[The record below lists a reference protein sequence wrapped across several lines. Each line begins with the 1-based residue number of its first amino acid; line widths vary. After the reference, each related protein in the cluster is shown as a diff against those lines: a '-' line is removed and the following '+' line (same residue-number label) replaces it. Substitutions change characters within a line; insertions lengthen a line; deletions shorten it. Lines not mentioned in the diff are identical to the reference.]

1 MLMRRS
7 YGAATLVTLVTL
19 LAAVPGAIA
28 QTSLTLAGAM
38 ERARTLTPQARGL
51 AAGEAE
57 AIERVRRAQGGY
69 MPSLDVTTSAQR
81 GDHPVFVFSSLL
93 AQRRFTE
100 ANFAIA
106 ALNEPDA
113 VSNLRTFV
121 GAEQPVFDGGHTRSA
136 VRGAELE
143 RQMAG
148 LAVRAAYQDLALAA
162 ARAFVNVL
170 RAEAIERAA
179 AAAVAAA
186 DGDVERARARREVGL
201 ATPADLLSAE
211 VHHADVRQRHI
222 SVQSELLIA
231 RLELGTATGAR
242 ADEVL
247 VLVRPEPPAASEA
260 LESLLAVALE
270 GTPELLRSRVAVDAA
285 ASHASAARAFFFPR
299 IDVQGGVEFNGANL
313 ADQRSSWIV
322 GAQLHLNLFRGFADQ
337 ARLAEARQAQ
347 IRTAA
352 ERDALARQVEVG
364 VRAAAARLEAA
375 RGRDVVGRAALAQ
388 AREAQRIIR
397 DRYETGLATMTDV
410 LRASEATFEA
420 ESRAI
425 AAELDVILQAL
436 ALERAIG
443 RL

>member
-1 MLMRRS
+1 MRS
-7 YGAATLVTLVTL
+7 ALTIVTLVNL
-19 LAAVPGAIA
+19 WSVSAAMA
-28 QTSLTLAGAM
+28 QTPLTLAGAM
-38 ERARTLTPQARGL
+38 ERARTQTPQARAL
-51 AAGEAE
+51 TAGEAE

-69 MPSLDVTTSAQR
+69 MPSVDVTTSVQR

-113 VSNLRTFV
+113 VSNVRTFV
-121 GAEQPVFDGGHTRSA
+121 GAAQPLFDGGHTRGA

-143 RQMAG
+143 RKMAG
-148 LAVRAAYQDLALAA
+148 LAVSAGRQDLALGAA
-162 ARAFVNVL
+162 KAFVQVL
-170 RAEAIERAA
+170 QAEAIERAA

-186 DGDVERARARREVGL
+186 DGDIERARARREVGL
-201 ATPADLLSAE
+201 ATAADLLLAE
-211 VHHADVRQRHI
+211 VHHAEVRQRHI
-222 SVQSELLIA
+222 SAASELVIA
-231 RLELGTATGAR
+231 RLELGAATGAHG
-242 ADEVL
+242 DELL
-247 VLVRPEPPAASEA
+247 VLARPEIPVATEPVER
-260 LESLLAVALE
+260 LLADAMDRV
-270 GTPELLRSRVAVDAA
+270 PELGRARLAVDAA
-285 ASHASAARAFFFPR
+285 ASQASAARAFYFPR
-299 IDVQGGVEFNGANL
+299 IDAQGGVEFNGANL

-322 GAQLHLNLFRGFADQ
+322 GAQLQLNLFRGFADQ
-337 ARLAEARQAQ
+337 ARLAEARQAH

-352 ERDALARQVEVG
+352 ERDALARRIEVG
-364 VRAAAARLEAA
+364 VRAAVARLEAA
-375 RGRDVVGRAALAQ
+375 RARDVVGRAALTQ
-388 AREAQRIIR
+388 AREAQRILR

-425 AAELDVILQAL
+425 AAELDVVLQAV

>member
-1 MLMRRS
+1 MRPLP
-7 YGAATLVTLVTL
+7 GALAVFTLVLVSAS
-19 LAAVPGAIA
+19 AAVA
-28 QTSLTLAGAM
+28 QTPLTLAGAM
-38 ERARTLTPQARGL
+38 ERARTLTPQARAL
-51 AAGEAE
+51 SAGEAE
-57 AIERVRRAQGGY
+57 AIERVRRARGGY

-113 VSNLRTFV
+113 ISNLRTFV
-121 GAEQPVFDGGHTRSA
+121 GAQQPVFDGGHTRSA
-136 VRGAELE
+136 VRGAEIE

-148 LAVRAAYQDLALAA
+148 LAASAGRQDLALGA
-162 ARAFVNVL
+162 ARAFVQVL
-170 RAEAIERAA
+170 QAEAIERAA

-186 DGDVERARARREVGL
+186 DSDIERARARRDVGV
-201 ATPADLLSAE
+201 ATASDLLSAE
-211 VHHADVRQRHI
+211 VHHAEVRQRHI
-222 SVQSELLIA
+222 SAQSELLIA
-231 RLELGTATGAR
+231 RLELGAATGAR
-242 ADEVL
+242 PDEVL
-247 VLVRPEPPAASEA
+247 VLARPELAAVTEA
-260 LESLLAVALE
+260 VESLLAVALDRV
-270 GTPELLRSRVAVDAA
+270 PELQRSRLAVDAA
-285 ASHASAARAFFFPR
+285 ASQASAAQAFFFPR

-313 ADQRSSWIV
+313 VDQRSSWIV

-337 ARLAEARQAQ
+337 ARLGEARQAQ

-352 ERDALARQVEVG
+352 ERDALLRRVEVG
-364 VRAAAARLEAA
+364 VRAAAARLDAA
-375 RGRDVVGRAALAQ
+375 RARDVVGRAALTQ

-410 LRASEATFEA
+410 LRASETTFEA